1 MHSRAI
7 STDIWRRTHRVDAK
21 LTGNGG
27 KKIQLQEGR
36 EARLPPSDLGS
47 RCDGDQTCKR
57 LPGKLALYLWL
68 WQHSWNWSTYSSTS
82 RRSTPNRCSWKKN
95 GRTTPTGPTKMAG
108 LTSGTWG
115 TAHRYLWWGKQ
126 RTRRS
131 DGKPAIRQQQ
141 LPVVHV
147 ASHALQRPRNFN
159 ADVAA
164 IPEKSQLHFGIWV
177 PGDTCY
183 NHQIETW
190 HSHLRA
196 QKPNLC

>member
-7 STDIWRRTHRVDAK
+7 STDIWRRTHRVDVK

-27 KKIQLQEGR
+27 QKIQLQEGR

-115 TAHRYLWWGKQ
+115 TAHRYLWWGKTENASERRQ
-126 RTRRS
+126 ASNSPAAAPCRTRRQ
-131 DGKPAIRQQQ
+131 PRPPEA
-141 LPVVHV
+141 PE
-147 ASHALQRPRNFN
+147 LQRRCRGHSRKKANSTSVYGCRVIL
-159 ADVAA
+159 ATMT
-164 IPEKSQLHFGIWV
+164 KSKQ
-177 PGDTCY
+177 
-183 NHQIETW
+183 N
-190 HSHLRA
+190 
-196 QKPNLC
+196 